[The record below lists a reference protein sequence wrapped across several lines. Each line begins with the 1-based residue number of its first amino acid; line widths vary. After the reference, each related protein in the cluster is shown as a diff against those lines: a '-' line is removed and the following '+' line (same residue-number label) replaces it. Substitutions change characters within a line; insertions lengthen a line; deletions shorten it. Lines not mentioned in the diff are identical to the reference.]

1 MSFKSALPRESGDP
15 KFLWNHEKHEKH
27 ERSAG
32 LGAFV
37 SFRVFRGQYLLF
49 SALVAVPCIAF
60 ADTPDQPA
68 STAAPVVVE
77 ATRLPTLITDA
88 PDVIVIDRAEID
100 ARQTVFAQDILDTVP
115 GLAVTDDGAFG
126 GVASVRI
133 RGASSDK
140 TLVLIDGVPQNDA
153 SDPNGAYDFSQLN
166 LANIERIEILQ
177 GPQSSIWGSDAIGG
191 VISLTT
197 REEDGWRAQGEGGTL
212 DTFDGSLAAGKRT
225 DAWAAGVSFSGFR
238 TDGVSKADGFPERDP
253 DNTWN
258 AGGYGRVDLGQ
269 NVVIDGR
276 IAYVDSL
283 VHTDGYNNAFE
294 FGDTPEFATYQ
305 SWSGDLR
312 AAIHDPWG
320 FTQTLTLGGYSLDR
334 AALGNDDP
342 ANNSRFTAARQD
354 YRWTS
359 ERGAPT
365 DAFGVIFGVERISD
379 HGSISTGD
387 TLNLGTTS
395 GFVLARVRPVEP
407 LTLTGSVR
415 YDAPDT
421 FAGQATGHVSAVLKL
436 PAGFSVEGAWGQG
449 FKTPTISE
457 IACDFCFPAG
467 PSVGLKP
474 EHATGWD
481 GALAWSS
488 PDSRVTAKLT
498 GFELDVRDQIE
509 FSPSFP
515 FRYVNLDRTRSTG
528 MEVELDAQ
536 LTAHLTLEGEY
547 AYTDARDLVAGTQML
562 RVPRNS
568 GSVSLAWQSHRW
580 QAMLTIRGEGDDAD
594 ENPSTFAPQTRPG
607 FVVASLSGAYSLTR
621 HLDLTAR
628 IEDIANTRY
637 EEALGYGEPRQMILI
652 GFRAKS

>member
-1 MSFKSALPRESGDP
+1 MPHNPAHPGESRDP
-15 KFLWNHEKHEKH
+15 
-27 ERSAG
+27 
-32 LGAFV
+32 GAFPV
-37 SFRVFRGQYLLF
+37 SPRHAALLA
-49 SALVAVPCIAF
+49 SAALVAAPALAL
-60 ADTPDQPA
+60 ADPPDQTIS
-68 STAAPVVVE
+68 STPVVVN

-88 PDVIVIDRAEID
+88 PDVIVIDRSQID
-100 ARQTVFAQDILDTVP
+100 ARQAVFAQDILDTVP
-115 GLAVTDDGAFG
+115 GLAVTDTGAFG
-126 GVASVRI
+126 GVTSVRI

-153 SDPNGAYDFSQLN
+153 SDPNGAYDFSQLD
-166 LANIERIEILQ
+166 LANIEKIEILQ

-197 REEDGWRAQGEGGTL
+197 REEDGWRAQGEGGAL
-212 DTFDGSLAAGKRT
+212 DTIDGSLAAGKRT
-225 DAWAAGVSFSGFR
+225 DTWAAGVSFSGFR

-258 AGGYGRVDLGQ
+258 VGGYGRVDLGQ

-283 VHTDGYNNAFE
+283 VHTDGYNALFE

-305 SWSGDLR
+305 SWSGDVR
-312 AAIHDPWG
+312 AVIHDPLG

-342 ANNSRFTAARQD
+342 TQNSRFTSARQD

-365 DAFGVIFGVERISD
+365 DRFGVIFGVERISD

-387 TLNLGTTS
+387 TLSLGTTS
-395 GFVLARVRPVEP
+395 GFVLARVRPVDP

-421 FAGQATGHVSAVLKL
+421 FQGQATGHVSAVLQL

-457 IACDFCFPAG
+457 IACDFCFPGG

-481 GALAWSS
+481 GALAWTS
-488 PDSRVTAKLT
+488 PDRRVTAKLT
-498 GFELDVRDQIE
+498 GYGLDVRDQIE
-509 FSPSFP
+509 FSATFP
-515 FRYVNLDRTRSTG
+515 FRYVNLDHTRSTG
-528 MEVELDAQ
+528 LEAELDAR
-536 LTAHLTLEGEY
+536 LTPHLTIEGGY
-547 AYTDARDLVAGTQML
+547 AYTDAVDLDSRTQMV

-568 GSVSLAWQSHRW
+568 GSVSVLWNSGRW
-580 QAMLTIRGEGDDAD
+580 QADLSIRGEGPDLD
-594 ENPSTFAPQTRPG
+594 ENPSTFLPQTRPG
-607 FVVASLSGAYSLTR
+607 FVLVSLSGAYSLTR
-621 HLDLTAR
+621 RLDLTAR
-628 IEDIANTRY
+628 VEDIANTRY
-637 EEALGYGEPRQMILI
+637 EEVLGYGEPRRMIFL
-652 GFRAKS
+652 GFRAKE